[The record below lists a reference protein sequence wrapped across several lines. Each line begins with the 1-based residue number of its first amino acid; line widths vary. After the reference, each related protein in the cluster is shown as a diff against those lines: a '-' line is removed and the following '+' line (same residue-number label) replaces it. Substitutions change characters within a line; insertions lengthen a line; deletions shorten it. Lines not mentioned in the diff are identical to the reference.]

1 MRNDSRQSAEREQ
14 QKQLAVPDSVEVIKL
29 NLHRPRLIVVRGV
42 GLGGREQEYCL
53 RVTRKHN
60 LTLG

>member
-29 NLHRPRLIVVRGV
+29 NLHRPRLITIAGV
-42 GLGGREQEYCL
+42 GPDGCEQEYHL
-53 RVTRKHN
+53 KVTRKHN
-60 LTLG
+60 LTLM